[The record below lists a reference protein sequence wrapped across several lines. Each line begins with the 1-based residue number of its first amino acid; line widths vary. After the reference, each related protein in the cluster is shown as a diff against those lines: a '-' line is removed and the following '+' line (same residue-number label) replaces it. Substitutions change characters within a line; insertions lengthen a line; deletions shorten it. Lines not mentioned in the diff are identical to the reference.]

1 MMPLVRNLGIA
12 GSLVLVSTLFTIPQ
26 TQAQS
31 AYVYVQS
38 TGSAGPVYGYSAS
51 YSGQLTAIS
60 GSPFKPGTAIVG
72 GTKTEFFT
80 TGKTLLHSWSVGS
93 NGAIGSQLSQIPFL
107 NYSGSSCGSETSGL
121 ASGELD
127 HSGQYIYLLLENGGD
142 GSCAAYQTYKINSGG
157 TFTFDGDTEV
167 NFGVQSGPNFLSVD
181 LPSILGNET
190 FGYADESSGHY
201 SNPIANLSTTNT
213 QSNMPT
219 SQLDNPGSRFSPEGK
234 MFALYANAMD
244 GVGGPGNGIEIY
256 NFNGASPLTLY
267 KRILTGTPIDQ
278 AAWDS
283 SNHLY
288 AISRSL
294 NKLYVFT
301 VTSTSV
307 TQNSSISITNPLNMV
322 VVSHTASSCS
332 APSANGVNVC
342 SPAENASV
350 SSPVQINARATVS
363 GGIYRFELW
372 SGSTKLV
379 SVANSGIMNQTVSLA
394 PGTYRLSF
402 VARNTAG
409 TRVTAT
415 RDIMVK

>member
-1 MMPLVRNLGIA
+1 
-12 GSLVLVSTLFTIPQ
+12 
-26 TQAQS
+26 
-31 AYVYVQS
+31 
-38 TGSAGPVYGYSAS
+38 
-51 YSGQLTAIS
+51 
-60 GSPFKPGTAIVG
+60 
-72 GTKTEFFT
+72 
-80 TGKTLLHSWSVGS
+80 
-93 NGAIGSQLSQIPFL
+93 
-107 NYSGSSCGSETSGL
+107 
-121 ASGELD
+121 
-127 HSGQYIYLLLENGGD
+127 
-142 GSCAAYQTYKINSGG
+142 
-157 TFTFDGDTEV
+157 
-167 NFGVQSGPNFLSVD
+167 
-181 LPSILGNET
+181 
-190 FGYADESSGHY
+190 
-201 SNPIANLSTTNT
+201 
-213 QSNMPT
+213 
-219 SQLDNPGSRFSPEGK
+219 

-332 APSANGVNVC
+332 APAANGVNVC